1 MTNAP
6 ARRLK
11 TYRSPGP
18 MPGLRRYGHR
28 KSGLVCSTHAL
39 QARTSKRSSSASG
52 VLRRA
57 DGVYSDCIA
66 FAGILRR
73 DRSAA
78 ALLLRMTQ
86 PGSVRM
92 PCSAVALPWHP
103 ANDPTWAMAHE
114 CGLVNSSVTQS
125 GSRRAHDP
133 TWVMAHECGLANSSV
148 TQSGSRRAHVDES
161 SLRLPVVGPVPNHF
175 WSLPWLPITAVTQP
189 GSRRAHDSAWVMPQM
204 DRAFRLTQPGS
215 CLIKTT
221 AARNSRSP
229 RLAPQWGCDMT

>member
-1 MTNAP
+1 MTIAP

-18 MPGLRRYGHR
+18 MPGLRRYGRR

-57 DGVYSDCIA
+57 DCVYSDCIA

-78 ALLLRMTQ
+78 ALLLRLTQ

-92 PCSAVALPWHP
+92 PCSAVALPRHP
-103 ANDPTWAMAHE
+103 AN
-114 CGLVNSSVTQS
+114 
-125 GSRRAHDP
+125 DP
-133 TWVMAHECGLANSSV
+133 TWVMAHECGLVNSRQPGHV
-148 TQSGSRRAHVDES
+148 TQLGPHHSHGDES
-161 SLRLPVVGPVPNHF
+161 PLRLPVAQPVPNDF

-204 DRAFRLTQPGS
+204 GRAFRLTQPRS

>member
-1 MTNAP
+1 MTKAP

-18 MPGLRRYGHR
+18 MPGLRRYGIR
-28 KSGLVCSTHAL
+28 KSGLVCSAHAL
-39 QARTSKRSSSASG
+39 QARASKQSSSASG

-57 DGVYSDCIA
+57 DCIYSDCIA
-66 FAGILRR
+66 FADILRR

-78 ALLLRMTQ
+78 VLLLRMTQ

-92 PCSAVALPWHP
+92 PSRRLASDP
-103 ANDPTWAMAHE
+103 AWVMAYE
-114 CGLVNSSVTQS
+114 CGLVNARQPSHLTQL
-125 GSRRAHDP
+125 GSHLPHA
-133 TWVMAHECGLANSSV
+133 
-148 TQSGSRRAHVDES
+148 DES

-189 GSRRAHDSAWVMPQM
+189 GSRRAHDSAWAMPQM

-215 CLIKTT
+215 CPINTT

>member
-18 MPGLRRYGHR
+18 MPGLRRYGRR

-57 DGVYSDCIA
+57 DCVYSDCFA

-78 ALLLRMTQ
+78 ALLLRLTQ

-92 PCSAVALPWHP
+92 PCSAVALPRHP
-103 ANDPTWAMAHE
+103 
-114 CGLVNSSVTQS
+114 
-125 GSRRAHDP
+125 AHDP
-133 TWVMAHECGLANSSV
+133 TWVMAYECGLVNSRQPGHV
-148 TQSGSRRAHVDES
+148 TQLGPHHPHVDES
-161 SLRLPVVGPVPNHF
+161 SLRLTVVGPIPNHF

-189 GSRRAHDSAWVMPQM
+189 GSRRAHDSAWAMPQM
-204 DRAFRLTQPGS
+204 DQAFRLTQPGS

-221 AARNSRSP
+221 SARNSRSP

>member
-18 MPGLRRYGHR
+18 MPGLRRYGRR

-86 PGSVRM
+86 PGSVWM

-125 GSRRAHDP
+125 GSLP
-133 TWVMAHECGLANSSV
+133 YSLANFSL
-148 TQSGSRRAHVDES
+148 TQAGSLPYSLANFSLTQAGSLPYSLANFSLTQVGSR
-161 SLRLPVVGPVPNHF
+161 
-175 WSLPWLPITAVTQP
+175 
-189 GSRRAHDSAWVMPQM
+189 
-204 DRAFRLTQPGS
+204 
-215 CLIKTT
+215 
-221 AARNSRSP
+221 RNSRSP